1 MAADGNSAK
10 GGRMRS
16 ATLLL
21 AIGEERAAK
30 VLKHLD
36 VREVRTLSQ
45 TMAEMNSVPRSAVHD
60 ALQQFHDEM
69 KSGAVAGSPSYLRNV
84 LTEAL
89 GKRQGEAM
97 LARIIPS
104 ESGALDNAGPGLSN
118 LRWMDA
124 RSISELMRNEHPQ
137 VVSMVL
143 SLLDS
148 DQAAEVVELLPEPL
162 ALEALQRVATI
173 GRVQPG
179 ALRELSEALNEQ
191 FTADQDSMNLDSFG
205 GVESAAE
212 MLNRVD
218 ATRTEKILD
227 ELKEEQ
233 PDLAEKIEDLMFV
246 FADLVELEDR
256 GLQLLLREV
265 ESGTL
270 LLAIKGANEELRD
283 KIFRNMSQR
292 AAEILKDDLEARGP
306 VRVSEVESAQKEVL
320 RIARNLAEQGQII
333 LSSGGAEEMI

>member
-1 MAADGNSAK
+1 MAADGSPANS
-10 GGRMRS
+10 GRLRS

-36 VREVRTLSQ
+36 VREVRSLSE
-45 TMAEMNSVPRSAVHD
+45 TMAEMTTVPRDAVRE
-60 ALQQFHDEM
+60 ALERFNSDI
-69 KSGAVAGSPSYLRNV
+69 SGGAVSGSPDYLRSV

-97 LARIIPS
+97 LARIMPS
-104 ESGALDNAGPGLSN
+104 ESGALDSAGPGLAN

-148 DQAAEVVELLPEPL
+148 DQAAEVVEYLPEPL

-179 ALRELSEALNEQ
+179 ALRELSEALDAQ
-191 FTADQDSMNLDSFG
+191 FTADTDSMNLDSFG

-212 MLNRVD
+212 MLNRLD
-218 ATRTEKILD
+218 ATRTEKILE
-227 ELKEEQ
+227 ELKEQQ
-233 PDLAEKIEDLMFV
+233 PELAEKIEDLMFV
-246 FADLVELEDR
+246 FSDLVELEDR

-265 ESGTL
+265 VSGTL
-270 LLAIKGANEELRD
+270 LLAIKGAD
-283 KIFRNMSQR
+283 
-292 AAEILKDDLEARGP
+292 
-306 VRVSEVESAQKEVL
+306 
-320 RIARNLAEQGQII
+320 
-333 LSSGGAEEMI
+333 